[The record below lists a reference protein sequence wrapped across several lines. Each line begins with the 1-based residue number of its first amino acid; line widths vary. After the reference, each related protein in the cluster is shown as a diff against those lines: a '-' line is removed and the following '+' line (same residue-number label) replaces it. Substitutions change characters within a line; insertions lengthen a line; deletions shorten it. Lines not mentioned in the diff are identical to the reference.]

1 MGWSSKWQPIRP
13 VGVLSGK
20 YEPVSLAGSFYA
32 GLQGDE
38 PFRLQRSARV
48 FDAEP
53 CKKQRNAATGGAT
66 TEDEQE
72 ELLTMSTVT
81 LGEDVAKGS
90 REWHVVD
97 ATGQTLGR
105 LASEIAR
112 ILRGK
117 HKPSFTPNL
126 DGGDF
131 VIVINCERFVVT
143 GNKLDDV
150 KYYSHSRYPGGL
162 KTRSMREQL
171 DRFPDRIIYEAVKG
185 MMPKTKLGRAQMKK
199 LRIYKGPE
207 HPHIAQQPK
216 TLELGA

>member
-1 MGWSSKWQPIRP
+1 
-13 VGVLSGK
+13 
-20 YEPVSLAGSFYA
+20 
-32 GLQGDE
+32 
-38 PFRLQRSARV
+38 
-48 FDAEP
+48 
-53 CKKQRNAATGGAT
+53 
-66 TEDEQE
+66 
-72 ELLTMSTVT
+72 MSTVT
-81 LGEDVAKGS
+81 PGEEVAKGS

-117 HKPSFTPNL
+117 HKPTFTPNL
-126 DGGDF
+126 DSGDF
-131 VIVINCERFVVT
+131 VIVINCERIVVT

-162 KTRSMREQL
+162 KTRTMREQM

-199 LRIYKGPE
+199 LRVYKGPE
-207 HPHIAQQPK
+207 HPHAAQQPK